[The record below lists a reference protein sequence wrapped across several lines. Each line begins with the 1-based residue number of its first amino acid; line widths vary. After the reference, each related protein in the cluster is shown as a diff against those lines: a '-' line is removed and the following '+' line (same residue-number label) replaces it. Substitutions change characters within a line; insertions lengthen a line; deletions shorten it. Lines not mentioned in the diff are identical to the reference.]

1 MVREYPDSTAQSRSF
16 YLPSLSHLTDFQI
29 RKARKEVKRPFTRI
43 QSFIYG
49 MKELSL
55 STGFISEFSYY
66 DHVIILFL
74 KVKWQKPHSKD
85 TLSNFPTSR

>member
-1 MVREYPDSTAQSRSF
+1 MAREYPDSTALSRSF

-49 MKELSL
+49 MNKLSL

-66 DHVIILFL
+66 DHVIILL
-74 KVKWQKPHSKD
+74 PEVKWHKPHSKD
-85 TLSNFPTSR
+85 ILSNFLTSR